1 MPVLAYS
8 GSEGWIVLNI
18 MQKDLTEVKS
28 STDESD
34 IETRYKVYS
43 TINSEVEALREA
55 AIIEIDTALFDSIY
69 EVWKQKEQEKRRKK
83 LTKEEKKKVEKNP
96 KLPNIS
102 ILHTGGTIASKVD
115 YRTGGVISK
124 FIQMCSRFPVPLC
137 GHSRR

>member
-8 GSEGWIVLNI
+8 GSEGWMVLNI

-28 STDESD
+28 STDEAD

-69 EVWKQKEQEKRRKK
+69 EVWKQKEQEK
-83 LTKEEKKKVEKNP
+83 EE
-96 KLPNIS
+96 
-102 ILHTGGTIASKVD
+102 
-115 YRTGGVISK
+115 
-124 FIQMCSRFPVPLC
+124 
-137 GHSRR
+137 